1 MPDMSRANF
10 FHKLWQLAS
19 FLFLTLVCVG
29 QGYQSAHLHHVHTND
44 SVTFAVSVH
53 PLVPESDHDQ
63 NHQHHEDDSS
73 HENKNEHNYKKKID
87 WNVARSKSTTD
98 INFDLLTEVVPAY
111 TLRHIVFDKTY
122 PITQTLSYK
131 KKRYTAFL
139 IIRGPPQLA

>member
-1 MPDMSRANF
+1 MSRTNF
-10 FHKLWQLAS
+10 FHRLWQLAS

-29 QGYQSAHLHHVHTND
+29 QVYQSAHLHHFHTND
-44 SVTFAVSVH
+44 SVAFAVSAH
-53 PLVPESDHDQ
+53 PLVPEPDHDH

-73 HENKNEHNYKKKID
+73 HEDKNEHNYKKKTD

-98 INFDLLTEVVPAY
+98 INFDLLTEFVPAY
-111 TLRHIVFDKTY
+111 TLGHIVFDKTY

-139 IIRGPPQLA
+139 IIRGPPRLA